1 MLLLSLER
9 ERINFKGKLKFY
21 LLTILFIILQSSV
34 FVKYISF
41 LDFTPNLLLILL
53 VVYGLNLTFLDSL
66 KFAVFIGIFKD
77 LLNPYYILLDLP
89 LYVLYIL
96 IIFFVKSRIV
106 SSNQFV
112 RTFLAFFIF
121 SVDFSLKSLIFYIKT
136 RQFEL
141 DKYIFLYVILNI
153 SIFFILDK
161 FLSKKKET
169 NEF

>member
-1 MLLLSLER
+1 MLLLLLER
-9 ERINFKGKLKFY
+9 EKINFKEKLKPY
-21 LLTILFIILQSSV
+21 LLVIFFIVLQSSV

-41 LDFTPNLLLILL
+41 LDFTPDLLLILL
-53 VVYGLNLTFLDSL
+53 IIYGINNSLIESL
-66 KFAVFIGIFKD
+66 KFAIFIGIFKD

-89 LYVLYIL
+89 LYILYIL

-141 DKYIFLYVILNI
+141 DKYIFLYVILNT

-161 FLSKKKET
+161 LLSKKKET
-169 NEF
+169 NEL

>member
-1 MLLLSLER
+1 MSLER
-9 ERINFKGKLKFY
+9 ERINFKEKLKFY

-41 LDFTPNLLLILL
+41 LDFTPDLLLILL
-53 VVYGLNLTFLDSL
+53 IIYGINNPLVEGL

-77 LLNPYYILLDLP
+77 LLNSHYILLDLP
-89 LYVLYIL
+89 LYISYIL
-96 IIFFVKSRIV
+96 IISFAKSRIT
-106 SSNQFV
+106 SSNQFI

-136 RQFEL
+136 KQFEL
-141 DKYIFLYVILNI
+141 DKYTFLYVILNT

-161 FLSKKKET
+161 VLSKKKEI